1 MNSIPKETLEYIN
14 QKKDE
19 YEKRFDITIWMWFI
33 RKSFLRGLERVSS
46 DLDIVFVFSDTEK
59 KKMIFERA
67 DRRVEIQ
74 CWNMDDV
81 LDILGENKIE
91 AMKNKEFSV
100 YEKEE
105 FFKHYILDY
114 YNGFYC
120 GLDSGLSG
128 YRDGFLEKCRE
139 KLWELYEP
147 LVPVKMF
154 YSDLKALLKNLEYG
168 YYVSLNEYLNGIWSG
183 LAGLHLLEKGKPAEV
198 EITELARKYLDKEEY
213 LLSCRLVSYFK
224 KTVQKQSNFL
234 SSREMVKILY
244 DLQEKLE
251 KQMDGYQVNEINAE
265 AVITAIKESLI

>member
-19 YEKRFDITIWMWFI
+19 YEKRFDIIIWMWFV

-46 DLDIVFVFSDTEK
+46 DLDIIFVFTDTQK

-74 CWNMDDV
+74 CWNMDDI
-81 LDILGENKIE
+81 LDILGKNKIE
-91 AMKNKEFSV
+91 AMKNKGFSV

-105 FFKHYILDY
+105 FFRHYILDY

-120 GLDSGLSG
+120 GLDSKLSG
-128 YRDGFLEKCRE
+128 YRDGFLEKFGE

-154 YSDLKALLKNLEYG
+154 CSDLKELIKNLENG
-168 YYVSLNEYLNGIWSG
+168 YYVSLNEYLNGIWNG
-183 LAGLHLLEKGKPAEV
+183 LAGLHLMEGGSPSEV
-198 EITELARKYLDKEEY
+198 EIIELSRKYLAKEEY
-213 LLSCRLVSYFK
+213 SLISSLVSYFK
-224 KTVQKQSNFL
+224 KTVQKQSNF
-234 SSREMVKILY
+234 SSSKEMLKILY
-244 DLQEKLE
+244 MLRDRIE
-251 KQMDGYQVNEINAE
+251 KQIERYQVKEVDVE
-265 AVITAIKESLI
+265 AVIALIKENLK